1 MIQILARAT
10 DVEFAGTGKF
20 RIELLPIA
28 QFKTHESLLE
38 YCDRKGY
45 KKNGSGLDAEFTREE
60 DLKPVRNRLKR
71 YVDQPFKVYEKFIIL
86 EQELKE

>member
-1 MIQILARAT
+1 MVQILARET
-10 DVEFAGTGKF
+10 NVEFAGMGKF

-28 QFKTHESLLE
+28 LFKTHESLLE
-38 YCDRKGY
+38 YCDRKVY

-60 DLKPVRNRLKR
+60 GLKPVRNRLKK
-71 YVDQPFKVYEKFIIL
+71 YVDQPFKVHEKFIIL

>member
-1 MIQILARAT
+1 M
-10 DVEFAGTGKF
+10 
-20 RIELLPIA
+20 ELLPVA
-28 QFKTHESLLE
+28 LFKTHESLLE

-60 DLKPVRNRLKR
+60 DLKPVRDRLKK

>member
-1 MIQILARAT
+1 M
-10 DVEFAGTGKF
+10 
-20 RIELLPIA
+20 ELLPVA
-28 QFKTHESLLE
+28 LFKTHESLLE
-38 YCDRKGY
+38 YCHRKGY

-60 DLKPVRNRLKR
+60 DLKPVRDRLKK

>member
-1 MIQILARAT
+1 MPEL
-10 DVEFAGTGKF
+10 EKF
-20 RIELLPIA
+20 RIELLPVA
-28 QFKTHESLLE
+28 LFKTHESLLE
-38 YCDRKGY
+38 YCHRKGY

-60 DLKPVRNRLKR
+60 DLKLVRDRLKR

>member
-1 MIQILARAT
+1 MPERGNS
-10 DVEFAGTGKF
+10 ESNYF
-20 RIELLPIA
+20 RFRCLKHTKV
-28 QFKTHESLLE
+28 FLE

-60 DLKPVRNRLKR
+60 DLKPVRNRLKK

>member
-1 MIQILARAT
+1 MIQILARET
-10 DVEFAGTGKF
+10 NVEFAGTGKF
-20 RIELLPIA
+20 RIELLPVA
-28 QFKTHESLLE
+28 LFKTHESLLE
-38 YCDRKGY
+38 YCHRKGY

-60 DLKPVRNRLKR
+60 DLKPVRDRLKK